1 MEGNLFIL
9 LEAVTVWPSREEAIP
24 SLLERGGAR
33 ILSFLNAHAVNL
45 AVSDKTFMSALLQSD
60 YLFRDGVGIKIAFG
74 LHGSDAGANL
84 NGTDL
89 IPLLLEDY
97 RHSGVPVVFIG
108 GTPAVSK
115 KLENRLAKDW
125 GEGFYCEDGFHED
138 DYYLK
143 YLSEI
148 PYEKF
153 LIVLGMGM
161 PKQERLALKI
171 KDMLSDNDVLIVN
184 GGAIIDRISG
194 VVERAPSWMAENG
207 LEWLYRLCKE
217 PGRLFRRYVI
227 GNPMFL
233 LRVFISS
240 IVSRTETKS

>member
-1 MEGNLFIL
+1 M
-9 LEAVTVWPSREEAIP
+9 
-24 SLLERGGAR
+24 
-33 ILSFLNAHAVNL
+33 
-45 AVSDKTFMSALLQSD
+45 
-60 YLFRDGVGIKIAFG
+60 
-74 LHGSDAGANL
+74 
-84 NGTDL
+84 
-89 IPLLLEDY
+89 
-97 RHSGVPVVFIG
+97 
-108 GTPAVSK
+108 
-115 KLENRLAKDW
+115 
-125 GEGFYCEDGFHED
+125 
-138 DYYLK
+138 K